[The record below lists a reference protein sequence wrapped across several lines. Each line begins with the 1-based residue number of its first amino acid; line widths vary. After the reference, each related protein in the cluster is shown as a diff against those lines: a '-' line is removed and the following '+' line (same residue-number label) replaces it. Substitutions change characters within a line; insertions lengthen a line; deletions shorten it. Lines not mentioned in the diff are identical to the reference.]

1 MKYVK
6 LYTATLIII
15 LMAPLIS
22 MAVDHGGCLTCHK
35 YPGLVRMEKP
45 AKFKVMHIDEEIHL
59 ASDHGKID
67 CRKCHPSVTQVP
79 HTGETK
85 VNCTTGCH
93 IEDREKIDSLYPG
106 YYVNYHKLERFAITR
121 LDDESSCR
129 VCHPLYPHSNNKK
142 VRALLNMH
150 TGFMLCEVC
159 HLKKE
164 NLKQLQFD
172 WNNPE
177 HFEYVGEPY
186 GTITHHAGHN
196 SNKAIQ
202 KMLKMSPETRAPE
215 GDTGANGALL
225 SRIAVFSKKGGKKKL
240 LMNTQDND
248 MAKEYMSKESTLSEK
263 EKKDSINMFHR
274 DIARKEVSVACNEC
288 HVSDGMMDFVKLGFG
303 DRRSKDLQYL
313 NIKSLVT
320 KYDTFYFPN
329 LFGN

>member
-1 MKYVK
+1 MKHFK
-6 LYTATLIII
+6 LFIATLIIM
-15 LMAPLIS
+15 LLAPAS
-22 MAVDHGGCLTCHK
+22 GKAVDNGGCLTCHK

-45 AKFKVMHIDEEIHL
+45 DNIKVLHVDEEIHL
-59 ASDHGKID
+59 ASAHGKVD
-67 CRKCHPSVTQVP
+67 CRICHPTVKQVP
-79 HTGETK
+79 HTGETQ

-93 IEDREKIDSLYPG
+93 LEDREKIDSLNPD
-106 YYVNYHKLERFAITR
+106 YYADYHKLERFAITR

-164 NLKQLQFD
+164 DLTLLQFN
-172 WNNPE
+172 WKNPE

-186 GTITHHAGHN
+186 GTITHHTGHN
-196 SNKAIQ
+196 SNRVIQ
-202 KMLKMSPETRAPE
+202 EMLKMSPEISKSDAHE
-215 GDTGANGALL
+215 GKNGALI
-225 SRIAVFSKKGGKKKL
+225 SRIAVYMKNGGKKRI
-240 LMNTQDND
+240 LMNTKDLD
-248 MAKEYMSKESTLSEK
+248 MAKEYMNKESTLSEK
-263 EKKDSINMFHR
+263 DKKDSFELFHK

-288 HVSDGMMDFVKLGFG
+288 HVANGMIDFEKLGF
-303 DRRSKDLQYL
+303 DKQSSNDLKYL